1 MATLAT
7 FNEMMEQFLTELVQT
22 FPEEAAIKKYMVA
35 FEMARKANARM
46 CMQEFMASITPYA
59 QNIMARDEKF
69 FIEHNED
76 IPFVNELNLKD
87 HWNDSLSD
95 NTKNAIWQYLQ
106 TLYMMGMTINALPED
121 TLAMIESVAK
131 QCAMNFDAGGLNE
144 QALLSGMSGLMNT
157 LGAVASSKKSKPK
170 SLQ

>member
-22 FPEEAAIKKYMVA
+22 FPEEKAMKKYMTA
-35 FEMARKANARM
+35 FDMARKANARV
-46 CMQEFMASITPYA
+46 CLQEFMSSITPYA
-59 QNIMARDEKF
+59 QHIMSRDDSF
-69 FIEHNED
+69 FIEHNDE
-76 IPFVNELNLKD
+76 IPFINELNLKE
-87 HWNDSLSD
+87 HWNDSLSE
-95 NTKNAIWQYLQ
+95 NTKGAIWQYLQ
-106 TLYMMGMTINALPED
+106 TLYMMGMTINALPDE

-157 LGAVASSKKSKPK
+157 LGAVASAKKSKPK